1 MRTKPLNR
9 RLDGLFILRIIS
21 LVPTC
26 VEEHLG
32 VRLVQHEF
40 GPFLTQPESERHPA
54 NCHCPVQAVRR
65 QDAVLHRGQPFT
77 YDLNCHEGSL
87 VRLMLRYSKQIR
99 NCARAHPA
107 EMPTA
112 VSPRVSSETLA
123 QLIQVFPLP
132 IFANDLTPILRFPK
146 VSIKLYRSFSS
157 CTTRPRRSPLAMT

>member
-1 MRTKPLNR
+1 LTTP
-9 RLDGLFILRIIS
+9 DGQ
-21 LVPTC
+21 P
-26 VEEHLG
+26 VE
-32 VRLVQHEF
+32 VQWR
-40 GPFLTQPESERHPA
+40 GQPW
-54 NCHCPVQAVRR
+54 
-65 QDAVLHRGQPFT
+65 GQPFT

-132 IFANDLTPILRFPK
+132 IFANDLTPMSRKRDALA
-146 VSIKLYRSFSS
+146 KL
-157 CTTRPRRSPLAMT
+157 L

>member
-1 MRTKPLNR
+1 MA
-9 RLDGLFILRIIS
+9 GS
-21 LVPTC
+21 AQC
-26 VEEHLG
+26 
-32 VRLVQHEF
+32 Q
-40 GPFLTQPESERHPA
+40 
-54 NCHCPVQAVRR
+54 
-65 QDAVLHRGQPFT
+65 GQPFT

-132 IFANDLTPILRFPK
+132 IFANDLTPMSRKRDALA
-146 VSIKLYRSFSS
+146 KL
-157 CTTRPRRSPLAMT
+157 L